1 MLKIENINTFYG
13 DSHILFDLSLEV
25 TEGSIV
31 SVLGRNG
38 MGKTTVCRSIVGV
51 TPPRDGTITFK
62 GEKISGL
69 EPHKIARKGIAYVP
83 QGRGIFASL
92 SVKENLTVGA
102 QGAR

>member
-1 MLKIENINTFYG
+1 M
-13 DSHILFDLSLEV
+13 
-25 TEGSIV
+25 

-83 QGRGIFASL
+83 QGRGIFASCP
-92 SVKENLTVGA
+92 SRKT
-102 QGAR
+102 